1 MAGTA
6 SFLLASACR
15 YAREEDEFAS
25 LQPHERESVRQHLLD
40 LRSAHAQVQQR
51 LGGLSIRARELS
63 DDAKVSAT
71 STAKKIHFIRHG
83 QGFHNAKQKEWRSNP
98 AWDGKTEP
106 YTLETDPDFKLI
118 DPKLTPLGESEAVA
132 LRPRAN
138 KLSPEV
144 MVVSPMRRA
153 TQTGLL
159 AFDQHVVAGRLSV
172 VACELAHEI
181 SGKHTC
187 DKRLPVATL
196 KATFPMVDY
205 DGIVSEDDPFW
216 GDGMVRRRPISPH
229 IFWFQSLRIDQV
241 YIVMS
246 PLGCACSPSPV
257 AIKEEKKWRSTVPD
271 VFLFT
276 LLAFS
281 SFSSTACLSD
291 VRRGTNWLPELP
303 TSRSGSETARSS
315 TSWSQVTR
323 HCSPPYSTGS

>member
-1 MAGTA
+1 MA
-6 SFLLASACR
+6 
-15 YAREEDEFAS
+15 E
-25 LQPHERESVRQHLLD
+25 QPCVGRQDRAVSVQSPHCTNYTL
-40 LRSAHAQVQQR
+40 AHAHTRTPTPRLHTHTHTQQHSR
-51 LGGLSIRARELS
+51 TTRDFRRTHAGGGVVA
-63 DDAKVSAT
+63 D
-71 STAKKIHFIRHG
+71 
-83 QGFHNAKQKEWRSNP
+83 
-98 AWDGKTEP
+98 
-106 YTLETDPDFKLI
+106 TLETDPDFKLI

>member
-216 GDGMVRRRPISPH
+216 GDGMRRETWDELAARAADFTLWLRDRKEQH
-229 IFWFQSLRIDQV
+229 IVVAGHSALLAAVFNGVMTYSTDADSKNLRAWFQTGEMR
-241 YIVMS
+241 
-246 PLGCACSPSPV
+246 
-257 AIKEEKKWRSTVPD
+257 TVEVVWEDP
-271 VFLFT
+271 
-276 LLAFS
+276 
-281 SFSSTACLSD
+281 C
-291 VRRGTNWLPELP
+291 
-303 TSRSGSETARSS
+303 
-315 TSWSQVTR
+315 Q
-323 HCSPPYSTGS
+323 